1 MSKILFFGPEA
12 GVVPHFASLCLVART
27 LKELGHEVLFV
38 RCKAIYPRC
47 PVMDMYMLPYQP
59 GTANHQQA
67 CPVCF
72 EASHTLLGHYGLEVV
87 ELQTFMSQ
95 GLVDRAVAAMQR
107 SGGDLLNFSYDG
119 IEFGKMCVQD
129 LVLSTKV
136 SDFSRLDER
145 TRTAWFQY
153 VSSALMGYLM
163 VGEALDAIP
172 TSHVFYHNDYAN
184 NIIARLAA
192 EKRGVRATTI
202 GFSAHLVQDRRRYN
216 LQTGNNWRSAQQC
229 TRTWPSFRGLPLPA
243 ATVGQATDDIL
254 KRLGSKGGF
263 VYSPA
268 KTFGAE
274 DIRSR
279 LGLRKGPRLLAAF
292 TSSLDELLAGKFIKE
307 ALHLPPLS
315 ALQPFQNQIEW
326 LEALVARVESRD
338 DEVLVVRVHPR
349 EGADKRVAVDSQH
362 LVLLRERFD
371 RPFRNCR
378 FIWPA
383 DPLSSYDLGEAADVV
398 LTSWS
403 TIGIDLARLGV
414 PVLHT
419 TQGASPWPVD
429 DFQEWAPTREG
440 YFRTLEALLRRPASL
455 DPLLHAYRW
464 YHLYV
469 MGRSVDLGDVIPAP
483 DYPDLPP
490 FRLPAE
496 AAVLERC
503 TVGNGDI
510 QEVTL
515 ERLQESQGKESA
527 AGEERAVMRQ
537 LRRLIR
543 FLYTGEDASDR
554 DYRLLLAYPG
564 SDAAG
569 WAARVG
575 LSHPPEGWAII
586 VVDGDATV
594 FLHGGREVRRH
605 TPMAHRM
612 ARLASQLLYLPTG
625 AIPERCQVITRE
637 ERLLDL
643 IRNPGRVDPSPALH
657 SGYAG
662 ALALKDKG
670 LVGLAREAAAG
681 LAAGHPLCPDFL
693 NLEGHM
699 AALLGDTQAALERF
713 AHVVREWPGLAKGR
727 SNLGAMLWER
737 GDRQGALENLAAAVR
752 LDPANAD
759 YALNAVQA
767 LRSLGQV
774 REAQELCEAFLRSGA
789 DEGRVSTVLGELR
802 GGTPPG

>member
-12 GVVPHFASLCLVART
+12 GVVPHFVSLCLVART

-38 RCKAIYPRC
+38 RCKALYPRC

-59 GTANHQQA
+59 GTTNHQQA
-67 CPVCF
+67 CPICLEV
-72 EASHTLLGHYGLEVV
+72 SHGFLGSYGLEVV

-95 GLVDRAVAAMQR
+95 GLIDRAVSAMQR

-163 VGEALDAIP
+163 VGEVLDSIP
-172 TSHVFYHNDYAN
+172 VSHVFYHNDYAN

-192 EKRGVRATTI
+192 EKRGVRATTL

-229 TRTWPSFRGLPLPA
+229 TRTWPAFRDLPLPA

-254 KRLGSKGGF
+254 MRLGSKGGF

-268 KTFGAE
+268 KTFGA
-274 DIRSR
+274 DGIRSR
-279 LGLRKGPRLLAAF
+279 LGLRQGPKLLAAF
-292 TSSLDELLAGKFIKE
+292 TSSLDEQLAGKYIKE

-315 ALQPFQNQIEW
+315 ALQPFENQLEW
-326 LEALVARVESRD
+326 LGALVERVESRE

-349 EGADKRVAVDSQH
+349 EGADKRVPVDSQH
-362 LVLLRERFD
+362 LLLLKERFD

-383 DPLSSYDLGEAADVV
+383 DPMSSYDLGEAADVV

-440 YFRTLEALLRRPASL
+440 YFRALEALLRRPAAL
-455 DPLLHAYRW
+455 EPLLHAYRW

-483 DYPDLPP
+483 DYPELPA
-490 FRLPAE
+490 FRLSAE

-503 TVGNGDI
+503 TVGDGDI

-515 ERLQESQGKESA
+515 ERLRASQGKESA
-527 AGEERAVMRQ
+527 SEEERAVKRQ

-564 SDAAG
+564 GDAAG

-575 LSHPPEGWAII
+575 LSHPPEGWAIV

-594 FLHGGREVRRH
+594 YLHGGKEVRRH
-605 TPMAHRM
+605 TTMAHRM
-612 ARLASQLLYLPTG
+612 ARLASHLVYAPAGAVPEKSQVVAREADLLP
-625 AIPERCQVITRE
+625 
-637 ERLLDL
+637 LLSD
-643 IRNPGRVDPSPALH
+643 PARVHASPALH
-657 SGYAG
+657 ASYAR
-662 ALALKDKG
+662 AAALKDNDMA
-670 LVGLAREAAAG
+670 GLAREEAASLAAA
-681 LAAGHPLCPDFL
+681 HPFCPDFP

-699 AALLGDTQAALERF
+699 SALLGDTQAALERF
-713 AHVVREWPGLAKGR
+713 THVVSEWPGYAKGR
-727 SNLGAMLWER
+727 SNLGAMLWEK
-737 GDRQGALENLAAAVR
+737 GDRQAALENLSAAVR
-752 LDPANAD
+752 LDPGNVD
-759 YALNAVQA
+759 YALNAVKA
-767 LRSLGQV
+767 LRSLGQE
-774 REAQELCEAFLRSGA
+774 REARELCEAFIRSGA
-789 DEGRVSTVLGELR
+789 DDGRVAAALGGPR
-802 GGTPPG
+802 DT